1 MFKPEYLLTDK
12 IVKLLTDISEAR
24 IIIQKARLLPKQE
37 LKLRRQALIRMT
49 QSSTEIEGNILN
61 LDQVEAILAR
71 KKIDAPERDIYEVQN
86 YLKALKYID
95 DFAKKQ
101 RIIGV
106 RTILAIHKLVTNK
119 TLPKEQS
126 GVFRNRQV
134 YIVRRRIG
142 QPDEI
147 IYTGPK
153 ATQVKKLTDEL
164 IAWIL
169 EAIKIDIN
177 PIVIAGITHHQ
188 IAAIHPF
195 ADGNGRTARATATLI
210 LYTCGYDFK
219 HLFAL
224 EDYYNRDRQ
233 IYYQAINIGKSFETR
248 KTDTTPWLEY
258 FVEGFKEEIDNV
270 KSQVLALAVKNV
282 DSRLESQILL
292 TKNQLKIIDFLDQMG
307 KISSS
312 DVVDVLS
319 CPKRT
324 AQLYLQ
330 KLKKIKMIYQ
340 VGKGPKSAYKLTSN
354 K

>member
-1 MFKPEYLLTDK
+1 MFKPEYLLTDR

-24 IIIQKARLLPKQE
+24 VIIQKAKLLPKQE

-61 LDQVEAILAR
+61 LRQVEAILGR

-86 YLKALKYID
+86 YLKTLKYID
-95 DFAKKQ
+95 DFTKKQ
-101 RIIGV
+101 RIISV

-126 GVFRNRQV
+126 GFFRNHHV
-134 YIVRRRIG
+134 YVVRRRIG

-153 ATQVKKLTDEL
+153 ASQVKKLTEEL

-169 EAIKIDIN
+169 EAIKTDIN
-177 PIVIAGITHHQ
+177 PVVIAGITHHQ

-195 ADGNGRTARATATLI
+195 ADGNGRTARAMATLI
-210 LYTCGYDFK
+210 LYFCGYDFK

-224 EDYYNRDRQ
+224 EDYYNRDRRK
-233 IYYQAINIGKSFETR
+233 YYQAINIGKSYENR

-270 KSQVLALAVKNV
+270 KTQVLALAIKNI

-292 TKNQLKIIDFLDQMG
+292 TEDQLKIIDFLDQVG
-307 KISSS
+307 KITVS
-312 DVVDVLS
+312 DVVDILN

-324 AQLYLQ
+324 AQLHLQ
-330 KLKKIKMIYQ
+330 RLKKIKMISQ
-340 VGKGPKSAYKLTSN
+340 IAKGPKSAYKLVS